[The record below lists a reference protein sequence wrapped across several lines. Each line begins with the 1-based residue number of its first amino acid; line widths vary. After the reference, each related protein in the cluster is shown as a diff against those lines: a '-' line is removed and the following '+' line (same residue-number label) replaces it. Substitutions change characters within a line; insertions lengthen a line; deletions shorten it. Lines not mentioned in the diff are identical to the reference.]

1 MRSRPLFLGHRGAR
15 ATKTIPENTIASFE
29 ASLSS
34 GCDGFEFD
42 VRLTSDGRA
51 VICHDA
57 QIKGQSVALA
67 DASQLR
73 DLPTLDD
80 VLRQFST
87 TAFLDIELKVKGLEQ
102 KVCEAVLATKPLR
115 GYVISSFQPGILETV
130 HAIDTELPIGL
141 IADQQSQL
149 SAWKLLPI
157 QFVIPH
163 FSLITKE
170 LVEEIHEAG
179 KEVFV
184 WTVNEAHLLL
194 RFAKWGVDALI
205 SDDTTLLA
213 TTFRQNLKG

>member
-1 MRSRPLFLGHRGAR
+1 MRSRPLLLGHRGAR
-15 ATKTIPENTIASFE
+15 ATKSIPENTVASFE

-42 VRLTSDGRA
+42 VRLTSDGRT

-57 QIKGQSVALA
+57 QVKGQSVALA

-87 TAFLDIELKVKGLEQ
+87 SAFLDIELKVKGLEQ
-102 KVCEAVLATKPLR
+102 KVCEAVRAMNPRK
-115 GYVISSFQPGILETV
+115 GYVVSSFQPGILETL
-130 HAIDTELPIGL
+130 HAIDTGLPIGL
-141 IADQQSQL
+141 IADQQSEL
-149 SAWKLLPI
+149 SAWKVLPI

-163 FSLITKE
+163 WSLVTKE
-170 LVEEIHEAG
+170 LVDEIHEAG
-179 KEVFV
+179 KEVFA
-184 WTVNEAHLLL
+184 WTVNEPQLLL
-194 RFAKWGVDALI
+194 RFANWRVDALI

-213 TTFRQNLKG
+213 TTFHQNLKG